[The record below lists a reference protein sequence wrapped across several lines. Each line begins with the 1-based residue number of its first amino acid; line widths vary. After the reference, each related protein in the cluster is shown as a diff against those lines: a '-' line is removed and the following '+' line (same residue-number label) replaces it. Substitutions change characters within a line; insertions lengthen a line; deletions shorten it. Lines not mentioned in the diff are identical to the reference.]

1 MWDALFSVR
10 SNHQAD
16 HGSMAPQDDKSIS
29 FRDSGALFLCR
40 PDLDEGELI
49 REQGKEMHGLVLQ
62 AKHLVRKPDDPP
74 RTDLGRAA
82 RELGVPH
89 VHDPNTDV
97 LAWHVGGKD
106 TRFGRAGEM
115 ACAMVADLPL
125 DPSVLLADHSALEE
139 FVRATI
145 STQVSVSHPSPPY
158 FRFAA
163 LDDPWLELSLRAAEK
178 AQRLSGGQQMAVFV
192 NATLECLESGALAL
206 AAARYRTALPDGA
219 IVFLSVGG
227 LHSEDSEPD
236 SLASYIG
243 AIDAFRAQGFEVI
256 ADRIARFGAASV
268 AAGARGYCAG
278 TRVYRHAAAAPEAT
292 DIHRRGA
299 RMQYEAPGRG
309 DRIPRRDVARR
320 LKRGSIPPCSV
331 PGCPIGTDMPVS
343 VKDLRCH
350 SIHLQQLEVAEAA
363 ELGQSAWIERLAES
377 PRNFVRGWAE
387 ALRLSRQAREAA

>member
-1 MWDALFSVR
+1 
-10 SNHQAD
+10 
-16 HGSMAPQDDKSIS
+16 MAPQDDKSIA

-49 REQGKEMHGLVLQ
+49 REQGREMHGLVLQ

-82 RELGVPH
+82 REVGVPH

-115 ACAMVADLPL
+115 AGAMVVDLPL

-158 FRFAA
+158 LRFAA
-163 LDDPWLELSLRAAEK
+163 LDDPWLELSVRAAEK
-178 AQRLSGGQQMAVFV
+178 AQRLSGRQQMAVFV

-227 LHSEDSEPD
+227 LHSEDSEPG
-236 SLASYIG
+236 SLAAYIG
-243 AIDAFRAQGFEVI
+243 AIDAFRAQKFEVI

-278 TRVYRHAAAAPEAT
+278 TRVYRHAAATPEAT

-309 DRIPRRDVARR
+309 DRIPRGDVARR
-320 LKRGSIPPCSV
+320 LKRGSIPACPI
-331 PGCPIGTDMPVS
+331 PGCPIGTDRPVS
-343 VKDLRCH
+343 VKDLRRH

-363 ELGQSAWIERLAES
+363 ELGQSAWTERLAES

-387 ALRLSRQAREAA
+387 ALRLSGQAREAA

>member
-1 MWDALFSVR
+1 MDT
-10 SNHQAD
+10 
-16 HGSMAPQDDKSIS
+16 QDDRSIA

-49 REQGKEMHGLVLQ
+49 REQGREMHGLVLQ
-62 AKHLVRKPDDPP
+62 AKHLVRKLDDPP

-82 RELGVPH
+82 REVDVPH

-106 TRFGRAGEM
+106 KRFGRAGEM
-115 ACAMVADLPL
+115 ACAMVVDLPL
-125 DPSVLLADHSALEE
+125 DPSALLADDSALEE

-145 STQVSVSHPSPPY
+145 STQVSVSHSSPPY
-158 FRFAA
+158 FRFTA
-163 LDDPWLELSLRAAEK
+163 LDDPWLELSVRAAGK
-178 AQRLSGGQQMAVFV
+178 AQRLTGRQQMAVFV

-206 AAARYRTALPDGA
+206 AAARYHAALPDGA

-227 LHSEDSEPD
+227 LHSEDSEPQ
-236 SLASYIG
+236 SLAAYIG
-243 AIDAFRAQGFEVI
+243 AIDAFRTEGFEVI

-278 TRVYRHAAAAPEAT
+278 TRVYRHAAAALEAS

-309 DRIPRRDVARR
+309 DRIPRKDVARR
-320 LKRGSIPPCSV
+320 LRRGSIPACPI
-331 PGCPIGTDMPVS
+331 PGCPVGTDRSVS
-343 VKDLRCH
+343 AKDLRRH

-363 ELGQSAWIERLAES
+363 ELGQSAWAKRLAES

-387 ALRLSRQAREAA
+387 ALRLSGQAREAA